1 MKRGIFLLVIVLALF
16 GCFKGKENSINTLKS
31 VTLNNGKTL
40 EKYVN
45 DNIIG
50 GEVYQ
55 LNDSEIFLE
64 KELITLRKLQNKDK
78 ILNFL
83 EERRVVIPESIVE
96 AEWKLEEE
104 NKDKKV
110 IIAFNDNIKV
120 EIKIEKNKK
129 EIDSQNILTYDKT
142 NGKAISQKELD
153 RAIEIYNI
161 AKKYE
166 YSGFDYYLEYSRFNE
181 KNILE
186 NKENLY
192 TVRYYPSGRIKYLS
206 DGEVIKIDFRDES
219 YLKEIDK
226 TLDKIDR
233 EIDLEKKDI
242 NTLINLTYLVEY
254 QIIGEKLN
262 KKLSEEDRKKIE
274 KLEEKGNRVFDKL
287 QIEIDNLED
296 F

>member
-1 MKRGIFLLVIVLALF
+1 MKRGIFLLVIVLALL
-16 GCFKGKENSINTLKS
+16 GCFKGKENSIDTLKS
-31 VTLNNGKTL
+31 ATLKNGKTL
-40 EKYVN
+40 EKYAN

-55 LNDSEIFLE
+55 LNDSKIFLE
-64 KELITLRKLQNKDK
+64 KELVTLRKLQKKDE

-83 EERRVVIPESIVE
+83 EERRVVIPENIVE
-96 AEWKLEEE
+96 AEWKIVEEKE
-104 NKDKKV
+104 DKK
-110 IIAFNDNIKV
+110 IITAFNDNIKV

-129 EIDSQNILTYDKT
+129 EIDLQNILTYDET
-142 NGKAISQKELD
+142 NGKVISQKELD
-153 RAIEIYNI
+153 RALEIYNI

-186 NKENLY
+186 NKDNLY
-192 TVRYYPSGRIKYLS
+192 TIEYYPSGRIKYLS

-233 EIDLEKKDI
+233 EIEVEKKDI
-242 NTLINLTYLVEY
+242 NKLINLTYLVEY

-274 KLEEKGNRVFDKL
+274 KLEKKGNRVFDKL